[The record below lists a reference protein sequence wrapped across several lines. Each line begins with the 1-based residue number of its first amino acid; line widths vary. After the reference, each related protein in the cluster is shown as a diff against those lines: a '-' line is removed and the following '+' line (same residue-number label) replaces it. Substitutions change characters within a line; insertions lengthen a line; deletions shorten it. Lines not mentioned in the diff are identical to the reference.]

1 MKTSK
6 QLAVVLAAVA
16 MTACNTDLK
25 IADLNAPDTQRAVSN
40 AGDVQTLIGGGIRLW
55 YLNSNDDNP
64 GLAQAVMAQSLTSS
78 YGNFGM
84 RFNSAQPRIAYNN
97 SSSAG
102 DGVVANVPWGDD
114 YSVLGQANDG
124 LNGLKAGVKITDG
137 TGADVTDE
145 YEAIGHFLQGA
156 TLSNLALNF
165 DKAFIIDEATPIP
178 APLTFS
184 PYKDVATAALAKF
197 DLAIALS
204 AGKTW
209 QIPDQ
214 YFTAINMTAANFNQ
228 LNNTMA
234 AELLAYTPRTQ
245 AETDAVDWARV
256 RAYAVK
262 GIDHDFAPIGDFTN
276 WWTDWATYANT
287 PSWTRVDMRVI
298 HEMDPNSPAVFPAD
312 CNTPAKA
319 TSADARLTTDFIFMS
334 SIPFAPARGCYHFS
348 SWAYGREAS
357 YGFDANANTQQIGP
371 YPMILK
377 AENDLLI
384 AEADVRLGSNL
395 SEAATLI
402 NNTRVGRGNLP
413 PVSAATGAAGLLAA
427 IQYEQDIELF
437 ATGPGLQYYNRRRI
451 NGLLPQTPLHLPVP
465 AHELETDGLPVYTF
479 GGPDHPDH

>member
-1 MKTSK
+1 M
-6 QLAVVLAAVA
+6 LLAAVA
-16 MTACNTDLK
+16 VTACNSDLK
-25 IADLNAPDTQRAVSN
+25 ISDLNAPDTQRAVSN
-40 AGDVQTLIGGGIRLW
+40 AGDVQTLLGGGIRLW
-55 YLNSNDDNP
+55 YIQSNNVDP
-64 GLAQAVMAQSLTSS
+64 GMAQSVMAQALTSS

-102 DGVVANVPWGDD
+102 DGAVANDPWRFN
-114 YSVLGQANDG
+114 YAVLGQANDG
-124 LNGLKAGVKITDG
+124 LNALTRGVKIMDG

-145 YEAIGHFLQGA
+145 YQAIGHFLQAASLG
-156 TLSNLALNF
+156 NVALIF
-165 DKAFIIDEATPIP
+165 DKGFIIDDATPIP
-178 APLTFS
+178 APKTFS

-209 QIPDQ
+209 QIPDN
-214 YFTAINMTAANFNQ
+214 YFTAINMTAANFGQ

-234 AELLAYTPRTQ
+234 AEVLAYTPRSQ

-262 GIDHDFAPIGDFTN
+262 GIDHDFAPIGDYNN
-276 WWTDWATYANT
+276 WWTDQGTYANT

-298 HEMDPNSPAVFPAD
+298 HELDPNSPAVFPAD
-312 CNTPAKA
+312 CNTPPQA
-319 TSADARLTTDFIFMS
+319 TSADSRLASDFIFMK

-357 YGFDANANTQQIGP
+357 YGYDADASTQQIGP
-371 YPMILK
+371 YPMIRK

-384 AEADVRLGSNL
+384 AEADVRLGTNL
-395 SEAATLI
+395 AEAATLI
-402 NNTRVGRGNLP
+402 NNTRVGRGNLA
-413 PVSAATGAAGLLAA
+413 PVTAGTGAAGLLAA
-427 IQYEQDIELF
+427 IQYEQDIELM
-437 ATGPGLQYYNRRRI
+437 ATGPGLEYYNRRRI

-479 GGPDHPDH
+479 GGPTSPDH